1 MEFLAAIVFALFIW
15 WFSTGL
21 ILYLDGLPRATFAW
35 SMTGATIILVAAL
48 AGLVMSAADA
58 TPTGAFVAFTCA
70 VVCWGWQEMT
80 LYLGLITG
88 PRRGPA
94 APGARGWTRLIH
106 ATQAILYHEVAIL
119 VMGLLIVALTWAGA
133 NQVGMWTYMI
143 LWWMRLSAKFN
154 IFLGVP
160 NHSAEFLPQ
169 QIAYLE
175 SYFKKQSMNLLFPVS
190 VTVATA
196 ATVLLLVAAG
206 RADAGSFEQAS
217 LTLLGALCALALL
230 EHWFFVLPIDVTK
243 LWGWGFASRDGGP
256 AASETDEERPRWDRD
271 KVASAEKVVYR
282 AGAV

>member
-1 MEFLAAIVFALFIW
+1 
-15 WFSTGL
+15 
-21 ILYLDGLPRATFAW
+21 
-35 SMTGATIILVAAL
+35 
-48 AGLVMSAADA
+48 
-58 TPTGAFVAFTCA
+58 
-70 VVCWGWQEMT
+70 
-80 LYLGLITG
+80 
-88 PRRGPA
+88 
-94 APGARGWTRLIH
+94 
-106 ATQAILYHEVAIL
+106 
-119 VMGLLIVALTWAGA
+119 MGLLIVALTWAGA

-206 RADAGSFEQAS
+206 RADAGSFEQVS

-256 AASETDEERPRWDRD
+256 AAGETDDERPRWDRD
-271 KVASAEKVVYR
+271 KVGSAEKVVYR